1 MRILV
6 IEDERTI
13 AENIRKYLSKSSITV
28 DIESSYTEGKF
39 QAESESYD
47 AYIIDWMLPDGN
59 GVKLA
64 SEIREKNATPILML
78 TAKSQT
84 DDIIDGLNAGAD
96 DYLTKPFSLAE
107 LLARINALI
116 RRKNGPSVSP
126 IIKIG
131 DVTIDTN
138 TRSVHVQDTL
148 IPLAPREY
156 LLLEYL
162 ALHPNI
168 AVDRMELLSHVWG
181 DDIDPLSN
189 TVDVHIRYLRT
200 KLGEPLSKM
209 LIQTIKGKGYM
220 LCANLPQ
227 NSDSL

>member
-47 AYIIDWMLPDGN
+47 VYIIDWMLPDGN

-64 SEIREKNATPILML
+64 SEIRAMNATPILML

-138 TRSVHVQDTL
+138 TRRVHVQDTL
-148 IPLAPREY
+148 ISLAPREY
-156 LLLEYL
+156 LLLEYM

-200 KLGEPLSKM
+200 KLGEPLSKT